1 MYRKQVRRRRAVLAL
16 LVISSFALLT
26 VTYGQTSGGFQRGV
40 STVFGPLQNVADRAL
55 KPARD
60 LVNWVDDTFDARGEN
75 DRLTSEVQQ
84 LRRQV
89 AGGQAALQENTQ
101 LRKIVGL
108 KADIPSGYETVTGR
122 VIARS
127 PTIWYSSVTIDEGT
141 GDGVHANDPVINGDG
156 LVGSVVSATGST
168 AQVRLITDPS
178 SAVTGK
184 VVPSGV
190 QGVIKPEIGNPED
203 LSIDFLDSSKRIG
216 RGQTVVTA
224 GWRGEGLVSHFPP
237 NIPIGRIT
245 QASIAEQEASQTVH
259 MRPFADMRDLDVLQV
274 LTGGNRR

>member
-89 AGGQAALQENTQ
+89 AGEQAALQENTQ

-274 LTGGNRR
+274 LTGGNR